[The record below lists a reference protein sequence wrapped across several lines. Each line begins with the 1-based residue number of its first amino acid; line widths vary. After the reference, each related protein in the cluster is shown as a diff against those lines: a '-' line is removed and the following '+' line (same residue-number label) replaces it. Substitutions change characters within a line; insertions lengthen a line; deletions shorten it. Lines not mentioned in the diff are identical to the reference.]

1 MAIFRPQNLIWSL
14 LAGVLFVALD
24 FIPAAAGESEPVE
37 VEVEEVIV
45 RPNAPDRPPDPAELK
60 LQPDDEGRIR
70 FNFHGQPWPGVLEWI
85 ARVSHLNLDWQ
96 ELPAGHLNLRTQ
108 RSYAVEEARDLINRY
123 LLDRGF
129 TMLKHGEV
137 LSVVNIR
144 KLDVSLVP
152 RLTPDELERAQPH
165 DFARVSFPLEWM
177 MAETAVEELRPLVS
191 PNGKLTS
198 LKSTNRLE
206 AVDAVANLREIR
218 KLLSDEQSSRSRERL
233 VREFNLQ
240 FVRAD
245 EVLPQLQKLLGLEKN
260 AVNVMPQTSDPA
272 ALLQQVAALAQR
284 AKGGSGNQ
292 NELKSPPVHLA
303 VNSRDN
309 SILAHAPADQMA
321 VIAEAVKLIDNP
333 ADKSRSLLQNSHR
346 VQTYRLT
353 AADPDSIVKT
363 VQELGDL
370 APGTQLKVDR
380 KHRSLVAHAT
390 LVDHLTIRTLI
401 EKLDGSVRSFRVV
414 KLHRLDADY
423 VAASIDLVMGKSEAG
438 RQPTAASADDEA
450 RRFRVVADVESNRLL
465 ITASDSEFQEIH
477 ELLKELGEVPATLN
491 DPVTIRV
498 PDSLDAAEA
507 GELVR
512 RLQKRWPDIAPN
524 PLEVG
529 PGMKPADP
537 AAPDPANR
545 PAAPPATESKPRPAA
560 SIGNNEHSHLAGDA
574 ARPQILLPRVRLIA
588 SATVADA
595 AENGGQGAPRHAE
608 SEAVG
613 PELPLPLGAT
623 GEAVRIDRDFEGRLT
638 ITSHDAAAAELLKK
652 LALQEGLTHKN
663 FTVFRMKHKSTW
675 ANTVAENLKQY
686 FDEKQK
692 AEPQPPRWYDPSG
705 QRWISSSRSDDGR
718 RLSKTRPPKFVA
730 DMDTNSILAVG
741 ADAEQ
746 LKAIEE
752 LIDLYDTPALRER
765 RAVRVTR
772 HIRIRH
778 APVRMIADAV
788 KEVYRDLLSVN
799 EPVPPGGAAGAPK
812 EPRPPQPTYTFAY
825 NTRDGNADEDVT
837 LVKFKGLLSI
847 GIDEFS
853 RGLVVSAPESVL
865 EDVEATI
872 KALDEAAEDSLPRV
886 RVVQLDRS
894 LNTADIHKRL
904 QKMLGKPESSGQA
917 TNSSP
922 SGRN

>member
-1 MAIFRPQNLIWSL
+1 MAIFRPQNTIWSL
-14 LAGVLFVALD
+14 LAGVVFVVGN
-24 FIPAAAGESEPVE
+24 FVPAAAGEGDPVE
-37 VEVEEVIV
+37 VEAEDVIV
-45 RPNAPDRPPDPAELK
+45 RPNAPERPPDPAELK
-60 LQPDDEGRIR
+60 LQPDNDGRIR

-129 TMLKHGEV
+129 TMLRHGEV

-152 RLTPDELERAQPH
+152 RLMPDELERAQPH

-177 MAETAVEELRPLVS
+177 MAETAVEELKPLVS

-218 KLLSDEQSSRSRERL
+218 KLLSDEQSPRSRERL

-260 AVNVMPQTSDPA
+260 AVNVMPQTNDPA

-284 AKGGSGNQ
+284 AKGGSGTQ

-380 KHRSLVAHAT
+380 KHRSIVAHAT

-414 KLHRLDADY
+414 KLRRVDADY
-423 VAASIDLVMGKSEAG
+423 VAASIDLVMGKSDAA
-438 RQPTAASADDEA
+438 RQPPAGSADDET

-465 ITASDSEFQEIH
+465 ITASDSEFQEIY
-477 ELLKELGEVPATLN
+477 ELLKELGEVPATGN

-498 PDSLDAAEA
+498 PDSLDSAEA

-512 RLQKRWPDIAPN
+512 RLQKRWPDVAPN

-537 AAPDPANR
+537 AVPGPANR
-545 PAAPPATESKPRPAA
+545 PEAPPATESKPRPAA
-560 SIGNNEHSHLAGDA
+560 SIENNDNSHLAAA
-574 ARPQILLPRVRLIA
+574 ARPQIRLPPVRLIA

-595 AENGGQGAPRHAE
+595 AVDSGQGTSRHAE
-608 SEAVG
+608 SETVG
-613 PELPLPLGAT
+613 PELPSPASAT
-623 GEAVRIDRDFEGRLT
+623 GEAVRIDRDAEGRLT

-663 FTVFRMKHKSTW
+663 FKVFRMKHKSTW

-692 AEPQPPRWYDPSG
+692 AEPQPLRWYDPSG

-752 LIDLYDTPALRER
+752 LIDLFDTPAMRER
-765 RAVRVTR
+765 RAVRLTR
-772 HIRIRH
+772 HIRIHH

-799 EPVPPGGAAGAPK
+799 ETVPPGAAAGAPK

-825 NTRDGNADEDVT
+825 NTRDGKADEDVT

-886 RVVQLDRS
+886 RVVQLDRN
-894 LNTADIHKRL
+894 LNTADVHKRL

-917 TNSSP
+917 SNSSP